1 MPWPLAH
8 EWAALLLVSHSR
20 ENFFWCGFW
29 RHLQVKLHV
38 VDVHQEPGL
47 PNKQLYLISEF
58 ALNNSAPD
66 NAYCSVQTRL
76 QNVSHTHA
84 HAHTHIH
91 IVTLH
96 YIYMHAEKM
105 SWGERDWDSIA
116 LDPPTADD
124 SHSCQMVL
132 RETLKPKRMA
142 ATTPPGSQWPDSVVS
157 IEFRELSFIR
167 NCDWNSPTCVETL
180 GCAKMN
186 CFLFNFGETRL
197 VNTYHEMPP

>member
-8 EWAALLLVSHSR
+8 EWAALLLVSNSR

-47 PNKQLYLISEF
+47 PNKQLYMFSEF

-76 QNVSHTHA
+76 QNVSHTR
-84 HAHTHIH
+84 TCTQTYI
-91 IVTLH
+91 LSH
-96 YIYMHAEKM
+96 YITFTCTQKKM

-116 LDPPTADD
+116 LDPPTADE
-124 SHSCQMVL
+124 SHSCEMVL

-142 ATTPPGSQWPDSVVS
+142 ATTPPGSQWPDSVVRTNLFS
-157 IEFRELSFIR
+157 EL
-167 NCDWNSPTCVETL
+167 TL
-180 GCAKMN
+180 WDTS
-186 CFLFNFGETRL
+186 LD
-197 VNTYHEMPP
+197 